1 MFEFTTS
8 VKCVCMKVTP
18 RIAAEHAAQLGHK
31 LKPRGRAFAK
41 GNQWGF
47 KKGQSGNPGGK
58 SRVLQRF
65 GARIAEELVQPA
77 PEALRRWYKLPKG
90 ATKFDVMMAAA
101 VAQAMDGDLTA
112 FVALRETCEGKLPNK
127 NFNIS
132 AGMERFLE
140 DPKFRE
146 FLETAHGEYL
156 QSEGVLNDGTNQFG
170 ISVNNP
176 LHKILGKGSDEE
188 E

>member
-65 GARIAEELVQPA
+65 GTRIAEELVQPA
-77 PEALRRWYKLPKG
+77 PEPLRRWYKLPKG

-112 FVALRETCEGKLPNK
+112 FVALRETCEGKLPSK

-132 AGMERFLE
+132 ASMERFLE

-146 FLETAHGEYL
+146 FLEQSHGEFL
-156 QSEGVLNDGTNQFG
+156 QQQGVLENGTEHLG
-170 ISVNNP
+170 IPANSP
-176 LHKILGKGSDEE
+176 LRKILGTSGDEE
-188 E
+188 A